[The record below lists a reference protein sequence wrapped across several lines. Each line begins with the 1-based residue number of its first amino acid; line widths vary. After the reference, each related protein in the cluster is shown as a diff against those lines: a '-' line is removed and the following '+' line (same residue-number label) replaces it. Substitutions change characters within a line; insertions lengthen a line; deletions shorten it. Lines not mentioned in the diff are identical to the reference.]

1 MREPGGDGTAGPG
14 DLAGEAA
21 AATFKLLANPRRG
34 LAGYLAAAA
43 AAAGPVQ
50 QMAHAVSPH
59 WHLIRPQPA
68 ARVVSGMTR
77 RAARRGWPPEH
88 RDPGRRSGRLH
99 GEGSSCPAALT
110 IQAPARPHPRARPR
124 GLPPAAC
131 RNTPWTPAEAGWP
144 RCRAWAAQAP
154 VPAVAGLAR
163 PRNRRLLGHA
173 TTRSPRRARAD
184 QR

>member
-1 MREPGGDGTAGPG
+1 MVRCPFSLSARPGGEHNEPVLGRISAGVLFRPYAVPQMREPGGDGTAGPG

-21 AATFKLLANPRRG
+21 APATFKLLANPRRG

-88 RDPGRRSGRLH
+88 RDPGRRSGRLR
-99 GEGSSCPAALT
+99 GEGSNCPAALT

-131 RNTPWTPAEAGWP
+131 RNTP
-144 RCRAWAAQAP
+144 
-154 VPAVAGLAR
+154 
-163 PRNRRLLGHA
+163 
-173 TTRSPRRARAD
+173 
-184 QR
+184 

>member
-1 MREPGGDGTAGPG
+1 MPVFPVSPARRRARAPAGQDLRWRPVRPCAVPQMREPGGDGTAGPG

-131 RNTPWTPAEAGWP
+131 RNTP
-144 RCRAWAAQAP
+144 
-154 VPAVAGLAR
+154 
-163 PRNRRLLGHA
+163 
-173 TTRSPRRARAD
+173 
-184 QR
+184 

>member
-21 AATFKLLANPRRG
+21 APATFKLLANPRRG

-68 ARVVSGMTR
+68 AQLLFRVVAAAYER
-77 RAARRGWPPEH
+77 RALGIASHWPFEKAHLFART
-88 RDPGRRSGRLH
+88 
-99 GEGSSCPAALT
+99 C
-110 IQAPARPHPRARPR
+110 AR
-124 GLPPAAC
+124 
-131 RNTPWTPAEAGWP
+131 
-144 RCRAWAAQAP
+144 
-154 VPAVAGLAR
+154 
-163 PRNRRLLGHA
+163 
-173 TTRSPRRARAD
+173 
-184 QR
+184 

>member
-1 MREPGGDGTAGPG
+1 MPVFPVRRAWRRARAPAGQDLRWRPVRPCAVPQMREPGGDGTAGPG

-21 AATFKLLANPRRG
+21 APATFKLLANPRRG

-88 RDPGRRSGRLH
+88 RDPGRRSGRLR
-99 GEGSSCPAALT
+99 GEGSSCTAALT

-131 RNTPWTPAEAGWP
+131 RNTP
-144 RCRAWAAQAP
+144 
-154 VPAVAGLAR
+154 
-163 PRNRRLLGHA
+163 
-173 TTRSPRRARAD
+173 
-184 QR
+184 

>member
-1 MREPGGDGTAGPG
+1 MGGPGGDRTAGPG

-21 AATFKLLANPRRG
+21 APATFKPLANPRRG

-43 AAAGPVQ
+43 AAAAGPVQ
-50 QMAHAVSPH
+50 QMAHAVSSR
-59 WHLIRPQPA
+59 WHLIRAQPA

-88 RDPGRRSGRLH
+88 RDPASRPGRLP
-99 GEGSSCPAALT
+99 GEGGSGTAALT

-131 RNTPWTPAEAGWP
+131 TDTP
-144 RCRAWAAQAP
+144 
-154 VPAVAGLAR
+154 
-163 PRNRRLLGHA
+163 
-173 TTRSPRRARAD
+173 
-184 QR
+184 